1 MLNTLHGFYKLLPGF
16 ILFLFAGN
24 GLFCQISPDS
34 SKFNI
39 SDLRDNIH
47 KVNILNDSAWLFI
60 DVDPDRAQDYARKGL
75 ELARELDYSGGIATS
90 YYRIALIFKG
100 TGKYIDALEYLSIY
114 KLMCE
119 EAGNM
124 SGIAAVNN
132 TYGSL
137 FYELENYSKAGE
149 YFRKAINAFKD
160 IGDTAKLGSLYMNL
174 GSVFNELGKYDSSFY
189 YFSMAKEVF
198 LEMDNQE
205 NLAYLSLCIGEY
217 YELTGRMKEA
227 KRNMFEGLNISK
239 HINHK
244 NAMLDIYYNLGRNYN
259 KSKKYY
265 EAIRYLDTALV
276 FANEVRNPG
285 KKRLIA
291 EELIIAYSALEQ
303 FSQAFYY
310 AELFISMSDTLRD
323 DDRNREMAKIE
334 WDQQYEKEKELTAEK
349 LKKSKLFMILL
360 ISVTGLIIGLVFFIY
375 RSFRIKQKAN
385 RLLLEMDQLKS
396 RLFSNISH
404 ELRTPLTLI
413 MSPLEEILSDEPGIK
428 PSVKTIRMMQR
439 NTKRL
444 LNLVNQMLD
453 LSKLDAGSLKLE
465 LVQED
470 IVKFLRVLIISFASL
485 AEKKL
490 ISFQYNLPDGKF
502 ITWFDADKF
511 EKIITNLL
519 SNAFK
524 FTFEGGEVKC
534 EVKLPEQ
541 ENELMEVT
549 VSDTGI
555 GIPSNEINNVFD
567 RFHQVKSSSY
577 SGSGGTG
584 IGLALTKELVELLH
598 GEIDI
603 MSKLGKGTTFA
614 VRLPIGKDHLREEEF
629 LLKKADSI
637 SAYDYSIE
645 HDDIKDSEERTEDI
659 YKGSKSEDE
668 PPLVLIVED
677 HTDIRV
683 HLREKLEDSFRIM
696 EANDGIVGLDKAIE
710 NIPDLILTDLMM
722 PRMDGVEM
730 CNKLKTDE
738 RTSHIPVIMLTA
750 KAEEEDKLAGL
761 ETGADA
767 YIIKPFSMKEVKL
780 RVRKLIEQR
789 NKLREWFS
797 REITLEPKDIAVTS
811 VDEKFLQ
818 NAITVIEEHM
828 NDNEFEVRKL
838 QDEVGMSRMQLFRK
852 FKALTGQTPS
862 EFIRTIRLRRA
873 AKLFEQNYGNVAQ
886 VAYEVGFNNLS
897 YFAKCFKELFKVA
910 PVSYTH
916 LTLPTILL
924 V

>member
-1 MLNTLHGFYKLLPGF
+1 MYMFNTLHNYYRLVPGF
-16 ILFLFAGN
+16 IIFLFAGN

-39 SDLRDNIH
+39 SDLRDNTH
-47 KVNILNDSAWLFI
+47 KVNILNDSAWFCFYT
-60 DVDPDRAQDYARKGL
+60 DHDPDRALNYARKGL
-75 ELARELDYSGGIATS
+75 ELARELDYSFGIANS
-90 YYRIALIFKG
+90 YYRIALISSV
-100 TGKYIDALEYLSIY
+100 TGNYISALEYLSICMSLY
-114 KLMCE
+114 D
-119 EAGNM
+119 EAGYKT
-124 SGIAAVNN
+124 GIAAVNN
-132 TYGSL
+132 QYGAL
-137 FYELENYSKAGE
+137 HYELKNFSKAGD
-149 YFRKAINAFKD
+149 YFRKAINAYND
-160 IGDTAKLGSLYMNL
+160 IGDTVKLGSLYMNL
-174 GSVFNELGKYDSSFY
+174 GSVLNELEKFDSSFY
-189 YFSMAKEVF
+189 YFSMAKEIF
-198 LEMDNQE
+198 LETENQK
-205 NLAYLSLCIGEY
+205 NLAYLFLCIGEY

-227 KRNMFEGLNISK
+227 KENMFEALDISK
-239 HINHK
+239 RINAK
-244 NAMLDIYYNLGRNYN
+244 GTMLDIYYHFGRNYN
-259 KSKKYY
+259 KNKQYY

-276 FANEVRNPG
+276 FAYEAKNPT
-285 KKRLIA
+285 KKELIA
-291 EELIIAYSALEQ
+291 EELMIAYSALEQ

-323 DDRNREMAKIE
+323 DDRNREMAKVE
-334 WDQQYEKEKELTAEK
+334 WNQQYEREKELTAEK
-349 LKKSKLFMILL
+349 LKRSKLLMILL
-360 ISVTGLIIGLVFFIY
+360 VSVTGLIIVLVFIIY

-413 MSPLEEILSDEPGIK
+413 MSPLEEILSDESGKK
-428 PSVKTIRMMQR
+428 PSGKTIRMMQR

-465 LVQED
+465 LVRED

-490 ISFQYNLPDGKF
+490 ISFPYILPEGKF
-502 ITWFDADKF
+502 VTWFDPDKF

-555 GIPSNEINNVFD
+555 GIPSDEIDNVFD
-567 RFHQVKSSSY
+567 RFHQVKSGNFK
-577 SGSGGTG
+577 GSGGTG

-603 MSKLGKGTTFA
+603 RSKLGKGTTFT
-614 VRLPIGKDHLREEEF
+614 VRVPVGKDHLREEEF
-629 LLKKADSI
+629 LLKKPDEL
-637 SAYDYSIE
+637 SAADYSI
-645 HDDIKDSEERTEDI
+645 DYDNIKYSEESTEDI
-659 YKGSKSEDE
+659 SPGIGSEDE
-668 PPLVLIVED
+668 PLVLIVED
-677 HTDIRV
+677 HTDIRT

-730 CNKLKTDE
+730 CNRLKTDE

-767 YIIKPFSMKEVKL
+767 YIIKPFSMKEVKV

-789 NKLREWFS
+789 NKLRERFS

-818 NAITVIEEHM
+818 KAITIIEEYM
-828 NDNEFEVRKL
+828 GDNEFEVWKL
-838 QDEVGMSRMQLFRK
+838 QDEAGMSRMQLFRK
-852 FKALTGQTPS
+852 LKALTGQTPS
-862 EFIRTIRLRRA
+862 EFIRTIRLKRA
-873 AKLFEQNYGNVAQ
+873 ARLFEQNYGNVAQ

-897 YFAKCFKELFKVA
+897 YFAKCFKELYKVA
-910 PVSYTH
+910 PSDYGK
-916 LTLPTILL
+916 PPRK
-924 V
+924 

>member
-1 MLNTLHGFYKLLPGF
+1 MFNTLHNYYRLVPGF
-16 ILFLFAGN
+16 IIFLFAGN

-39 SDLRDNIH
+39 SDLHDNTH
-47 KVNILNDSAWLFI
+47 KVNMLNDSAWDFI
-60 DVDPDRAQDYARKGL
+60 DIDPDRAQDYARKGL
-75 ELARELDYSGGIATS
+75 ELARELDYSRGIATS
-90 YYRIALIFKG
+90 YYRMALIFIE

-114 KLMCE
+114 LLMCE
-119 EAGNM
+119 EAGNI

-137 FYELENYSKAGE
+137 FYELKNYSKAGE
-149 YFRKAINAFKD
+149 YFRKAINAYND
-160 IGDTAKLGSLYMNL
+160 IEDTVKLGSLYMNL

-189 YFSMAKEVF
+189 YFSLAKELF
-198 LEMDNQE
+198 LETQDLE
-205 NLAYLSLCIGEY
+205 RLAFLFLCVGEY

-227 KRNMFEGLNISK
+227 KDNMFEGLEISK
-239 HINHK
+239 RTN
-244 NAMLDIYYNLGRNYN
+244 NRGAMLEIYHFLGRNFN
-259 KSKKYY
+259 KNKQYY

-276 FANEVRNPG
+276 FANDA
-285 KKRLIA
+285 KKPRKKKLIA
-291 EELIIAYSALEQ
+291 EELMVAYSELEQ

-310 AELFISMSDTLRD
+310 AELFLSMSDTLRD
-323 DDRNREMAKIE
+323 DDLNREMAKVE

-349 LKKSKLFMILL
+349 LKRSRLFMILL
-360 ISVTGLIIGLVFFIY
+360 ISVTGLIIVLVFIIY
-375 RSFRIKQKAN
+375 RSYRIKQKAN

-413 MSPLEEILSDEPGIK
+413 MSPLEEILSDESGKK
-428 PSVKTIRMMQR
+428 PSGKTIRMMQR

-502 ITWFDADKF
+502 VTWFDSDKL

-524 FTFEGGEVKC
+524 FTTEGGEVKC

-541 ENELMEVT
+541 KNELIEVI

-555 GIPSNEINNVFD
+555 GIPSDEIDNVFD
-567 RFHQVKSSSY
+567 RFHQVKSGNFNGSS
-577 SGSGGTG
+577 GTG

-598 GEIDI
+598 GEIDVR
-603 MSKLGKGTTFA
+603 SKLGKGTTFT
-614 VRLPIGKDHLREEEF
+614 VRVPVGKDHLREEEF
-629 LLKKADSI
+629 LLKKADGI
-637 SAYDYSIE
+637 STIDYSIE
-645 HDDIKDSEERTEDI
+645 HDDIKYSEESTEDI
-659 YKGSKSEDE
+659 SPGIVSEDE
-668 PPLVLIVED
+668 PLVLIVED
-677 HTDIRV
+677 HADIRT

-730 CNKLKTDE
+730 CNRLKTDE

-767 YIIKPFSMKEVKL
+767 YIIKPFSMKEVKV

-789 NKLREWFS
+789 NNLRDRFS
-797 REITLEPKDIAVTS
+797 REVTLEPKNMAVTS
-811 VDEKFLQ
+811 IDEKFLQ
-818 NAITVIEEHM
+818 NTMTVIEEHI
-828 NDNEFEVRKL
+828 DDSKFEVGKL

-852 FKALTGQTPS
+852 LKALTGQTPS

-873 AKLFEQNYGNVAQ
+873 AKLFEQNCGNVAQ
-886 VAYEVGFNNLS
+886 VAFEVGFNNLS
-897 YFAKCFKELFKVA
+897 YFAKCFKELYKVA
-910 PVSYTH
+910 PSDYGK
-916 LTLPTILL
+916 PPRK
-924 V
+924 

>member
-1 MLNTLHGFYKLLPGF
+1 MFNTLHNYHRLVPGF
-16 ILFLFAGN
+16 IIFIFVWN

-39 SDLRDNIH
+39 SDLRDNTS
-47 KVNILNDSAWLFI
+47 KVNMLNDSAWFFI
-60 DVDPDRAQDYARKGL
+60 DIDPDRALNYARKGL
-75 ELARELDYSGGIATS
+75 ELARELDYSSGIANS
-90 YYRIALIFKG
+90 YYRMALVFKG

-119 EAGNM
+119 EAGNI

-149 YFRKAINAFKD
+149 YFRKSISAYKD
-160 IGDTAKLGSLYMNL
+160 IGDTVKPGSLYMNL

-198 LEMDNQE
+198 LETDNQE

-244 NAMLDIYYNLGRNYN
+244 NAMLDIYYHLGRNYN

-276 FANEVRNPG
+276 FTNEARNPG

-291 EELIIAYSALEQ
+291 EELMIAYSALEQ
-303 FSQAFYY
+303 FSQAFHY

-323 DDRNREMAKIE
+323 DDRNREMAKVE

-349 LKKSKLFMILL
+349 LKRSKLFMILL
-360 ISVTGLIIGLVFFIY
+360 VSVTGLIIGLVFFIY
-375 RSFRIKQKAN
+375 RNFRIKQKAN

-396 RLFSNISH
+396 RLFTNISH

-413 MSPLEEILSDEPGIK
+413 MSPLEEILSDEPGKK
-428 PSVKTIRMMQR
+428 PSGKTIRMMQR

-453 LSKLDAGSLKLE
+453 LSKLDAGSLRLE

-470 IVKFLRVLIISFASL
+470 IVKFLRILIISFASI

-490 ISFQYNLPDGKF
+490 LSFPYILPEGKF
-502 ITWFDADKF
+502 VTWFDPDKF

-524 FTFEGGEVKC
+524 FTTEGGEVKC
-534 EVKLPEQ
+534 EVILPEQ
-541 ENELMEVT
+541 ENELMEVI

-555 GIPSNEINNVFD
+555 GIPPNEIDYVFD
-567 RFHQVKSSSY
+567 RFHQIESSKY
-577 SGSGGTG
+577 DDGGGTG

-598 GEIDI
+598 GEIDVR
-603 MSKLGKGTTFA
+603 SKLGKGTTFT
-614 VRLPIGKDHLREEEF
+614 VRVPVGKDHLREEEF
-629 LLKKADSI
+629 LLKKADGI
-637 SAYDYSIE
+637 SAFDYSIE
-645 HDDIKDSEERTEDI
+645 HNDIKDSEENTEDI
-659 YKGSKSEDE
+659 YEGSKSEDE
-668 PPLVLIVED
+668 TPLVLIVED

-722 PRMDGVEM
+722 PRMNGVKM

-750 KAEEEDKLAGL
+750 KAEEEDKLEGL

-789 NKLREWFS
+789 NELRERFS

-818 NAITVIEEHM
+818 NAIKVIEEHM
-828 NDNEFEVRKL
+828 DDHEFEVRKL

-852 FKALTGQTPS
+852 LKAVTGQTPS
-862 EFIRTIRLRRA
+862 EFIRTVRLKRA

-897 YFAKCFKELFKVA
+897 YFAKCFKELYKVA
-910 PVSYTH
+910 PSDYGK
-916 LTLPTILL
+916 PPRK
-924 V
+924 

>member
-1 MLNTLHGFYKLLPGF
+1 MFDTLYSYHRLLLGF

-39 SDLRDNIH
+39 SDFRDNTH
-47 KVNILNDSAWLFI
+47 KVSILNDSAWFFI
-60 DVDPDRAQDYARKGL
+60 DTDPDKALNYARKGL
-75 ELARELDYSGGIATS
+75 ELARELDYSIGIAYS
-90 YYRIALIFKG
+90 YYRMALVLRE
-100 TGKYIDALEYLSIY
+100 TGKYIDALEYLSICMSMY
-114 KLMCE
+114 D
-119 EAGNM
+119 EAGHR

-132 TYGSL
+132 TYGAL
-137 FYELENYSKAGE
+137 HYELKNYSEAGE
-149 YFRKAINAFKD
+149 YFRESIRIYKD
-160 IGDTAKLGSLYMNL
+160 IGDTVKLGSLYMNL
-174 GSVFNELGKYDSSFY
+174 GSVLNELEKHDSAFY
-189 YFSMAKEVF
+189 FFSMAKEIL
-198 LEMDNQE
+198 LETDDQE
-205 NLAYLSLCIGEY
+205 DMAYLFLCIGEY
-217 YELTGRMKEA
+217 FELTGRIKEA
-227 KRNMFEGLNISK
+227 KKNMFESLDISK
-239 HINHK
+239 RINNK
-244 NAMLDIYYNLGRNYN
+244 GAMLDAYYHLGRNYN
-259 KSKKYY
+259 KNKQYY

-276 FANEVRNPG
+276 FAYETKKPG
-285 KKRLIA
+285 KKILIA
-291 EELIIAYSALEQ
+291 EELMIAYSALEQ

-323 DDRNREMAKIE
+323 DDRNREMAKVE
-334 WDQQYEKEKELTAEK
+334 WNQQYEKEKELTAEK
-349 LKKSKLFMILL
+349 LKRSRLFMILL
-360 ISVTGLIIGLVFFIY
+360 ISGTVLIVVLVFIIY

-385 RLLLEMDQLKS
+385 RILLEMDQLKS

-404 ELRTPLTLI
+404 ELRTPLTMI
-413 MSPLEEILSDEPGIK
+413 MSPLEEILSDEPGKK
-428 PSVKTIRMMQR
+428 PSRKTIRMMQR

-453 LSKLDAGSLKLE
+453 LSKLDAGSLRLE

-470 IVKFLRVLIISFASL
+470 IVKFLRVLIISFASI

-490 ISFQYNLPDGKF
+490 ISFPYKLPDGKF
-502 ITWFDADKF
+502 ITWFDPDKF

-524 FTFEGGEVKC
+524 FTSEGGEVKC

-541 ENELMEVT
+541 ENELMEVI

-555 GIPSNEINNVFD
+555 GIPSNEIDNVFD
-567 RFHQVKSSSY
+567 RFHQVKSSNY
-577 SGSGGTG
+577 NRVGGTG

-598 GEIDI
+598 GKIDVR
-603 MSKLGKGTTFA
+603 SKLGKGTTFT
-614 VRLPIGKDHLREEEF
+614 VRVPVGKDHLREEEF
-629 LLKKADSI
+629 LLKKPDAI
-637 SAYDYSIE
+637 SAADYSTD
-645 HDDIKDSEERTEDI
+645 HDDIKDSGESTENI
-659 YKGSKSEDE
+659 FQGTGSKDE

-677 HTDIRV
+677 HTDIRT

-696 EANDGIVGLDKAIE
+696 EANDGIVGLDKATE

-730 CNKLKTDE
+730 CKKIKTDE

-789 NKLREWFS
+789 NKLRDQFS

-818 NAITVIEEHM
+818 NAMMVIEKYM
-828 NDNEFEVRKL
+828 DDNEFEVRKL

-852 FKALTGQTPS
+852 LKALTGQTPS
-862 EFIRTIRLRRA
+862 EFIRTIRLKRA
-873 AKLFEQNYGNVAQ
+873 AKLFKQNYGNVAQ

-910 PVSYTH
+910 PSEYGKA
-916 LTLPTILL
+916 PRK
-924 V
+924 

>member
-1 MLNTLHGFYKLLPGF
+1 MLNTLNNYHRLLPVL
-16 ILFLFAGN
+16 ILLLFAGN
-24 GLFCQISPDS
+24 GLFCQIPPDS

-39 SDLRDNIH
+39 SDLRDNTH
-47 KVNILNDSAWLFI
+47 KVNMLNDSAWVFI
-60 DVDPDRAQDYARKGL
+60 DTDPDRALKYARKGL
-75 ELARELDYSGGIATS
+75 ELARELDYSIGIAYS
-90 YYRIALIFKG
+90 YYRMALVFKG
-100 TGKYIDALEYLSIY
+100 TGKYIDALEYLSICMSMY
-114 KLMCE
+114 EKS
-119 EAGNM
+119 GNRT
-124 SGIAAVNN
+124 GIASINN
-132 TYGSL
+132 AYGSL
-137 FYELENYSKAGE
+137 HYELRNYSKADE
-149 YFRKAINAFKD
+149 YFRKSISAYKD
-160 IGDTAKLGSLYMNL
+160 IGDTIRLGSLYLNL
-174 GSVFNELGKYDSSFY
+174 GSVLNELEKFDSSFY
-189 YFSMAKEVF
+189 YFSMAKEIF
-198 LEMDNQE
+198 LETDDQE
-205 NLAYLSLCIGEY
+205 DMANLFLSIGEY

-227 KRNMFEGLNISK
+227 KENMLEGLDISK
-239 HINHK
+239 RINNK
-244 NAMLDIYYNLGRNYN
+244 GAMLGIYYLLGRNSN
-259 KSKKYY
+259 KNKQYY

-276 FANEVRNPG
+276 FAYEAKKPG
-285 KKRLIA
+285 KKILIA
-291 EELIIAYSALEQ
+291 EELMIAYSALEQ
-303 FSQAFYY
+303 FSKAFHY

-323 DDRNREMAKIE
+323 DDRNREMAKVE
-334 WDQQYEKEKELTAEK
+334 WNQQYEKEKELTAEK
-349 LKKSKLFMILL
+349 LKRSRLFIILL
-360 ISVTGLIIGLVFFIY
+360 VSVTGLIIVLVFIIY

-404 ELRTPLTLI
+404 ELRTPLTMI

-428 PSVKTIRMMQR
+428 PSGKTIRMMQR

-444 LNLVNQMLD
+444 LDLVNQMLD
-453 LSKLDAGSLKLE
+453 LSKLDAGSLRLE

-470 IVKFLRVLIISFASL
+470 IVKFLRVLIISFASI
-485 AEKKL
+485 AEKKF
-490 ISFQYNLPDGKF
+490 ISFPYKLPDGKF
-502 ITWFDADKF
+502 ITWFDPDKF

-524 FTFEGGEVKC
+524 FTAEGGEVKC
-534 EVKLPEQ
+534 EVILPEQ
-541 ENELMEVT
+541 ENEWMEVI

-555 GIPSNEINNVFD
+555 GIPSNEIDNVFD
-567 RFHQVKSSSY
+567 RFHQVKNSNY
-577 SGSGGTG
+577 TGSGGTG

-598 GEIDI
+598 GEIDVR
-603 MSKLGKGTTFA
+603 SRLGKGSTFT
-614 VRLPIGKDHLREEEF
+614 VRVPVGKDHLQKEEF
-629 LLKKADSI
+629 LLKKPDEI
-637 SAYDYSIE
+637 NTIDYSTD
-645 HDDIKDSEERTEDI
+645 HDDIKDSGESTDDI
-659 YKGSKSEDE
+659 YEGSKSEDE

-677 HTDIRV
+677 HTDIRT

-696 EANDGIVGLDKAIE
+696 EANDGIVGLDKATE

-789 NKLREWFS
+789 NKLRDRFS

-818 NAITVIEEHM
+818 NAMTVIEEHM
-828 NDNEFEVRKL
+828 DDNEFEVRKL
-838 QDEVGMSRMQLFRK
+838 QDEVGMSRMVLFRK
-852 FKALTGQTPS
+852 LKALTGQTPS
-862 EFIRTIRLRRA
+862 EFIRTIRLKRA

-886 VAYEVGFNNLS
+886 VAFEVGFNNLS

-910 PVSYTH
+910 PSDYGK
-916 LTLPTILL
+916 PPRK
-924 V
+924 

>member
-1 MLNTLHGFYKLLPGF
+1 MHNTLHNYHRLLTGF
-16 ILFLFAGN
+16 IILLFAWN

-34 SKFNI
+34 AKFNI
-39 SDLRDNIH
+39 SDLRDNTH
-47 KVNILNDSAWLFI
+47 KVDILNDSAWFFI
-60 DVDPDRAQDYARKGL
+60 EIDPDRAQNYARKGL
-75 ELARELDYSGGIATS
+75 ELARELDYSIGIVDS
-90 YYRIALIFKG
+90 YYRMALVFRE
-100 TGKYIDALEYLSIY
+100 TGKYIDALEYLSICMSMY
-114 KLMCE
+114 N
-119 EAGNM
+119 EAGNRL
-124 SGIAAVNN
+124 GIAAVNN
-132 TYGSL
+132 TYGDL
-137 FYELENYSKAGE
+137 HYELKNYSKAGE
-149 YFRKAINAFKD
+149 YFRKAINTYID
-160 IGDTAKLGSLYMNL
+160 IGDTVKLGSLYMNL
-174 GSVFNELGKYDSSFY
+174 GTVLNELEKYDSSFY
-189 YFSMAKEVF
+189 YFSMAKEIF
-198 LEMDNQE
+198 LETDDQE
-205 NLAYLSLCIGEY
+205 DMANLFLCIGEY
-217 YELTGRMKEA
+217 FELTGRMKEA
-227 KRNMFEGLNISK
+227 RENMFESLDISK
-239 HINHK
+239 RINNRGIML
-244 NAMLDIYYNLGRNYN
+244 NAYHLLGRNFN
-259 KSKKYY
+259 KNKQYY

-276 FANEVRNPG
+276 FAYEAKNPG
-285 KKRLIA
+285 KKILIA
-291 EELIIAYSALEQ
+291 EELIIAYSALEK
-303 FSQAFYY
+303 FSEAFYY
-310 AELFISMSDTLRD
+310 AELFMSIRDTLRD
-323 DDRNREMAKIE
+323 DDLNREMAKVE

-349 LKKSKLFMILL
+349 LKRARLFMILFV
-360 ISVTGLIIGLVFFIY
+360 SVTGLIVVLVFFIY

-396 RLFSNISH
+396 HLFSNISH

-413 MSPLEEILSDEPGIK
+413 MSPLEEILSDESGITY
-428 PSVKTIRMMQR
+428 SRKTIRMMQR

-490 ISFQYNLPDGKF
+490 ISFPYKLPDGKF
-502 ITWFDADKF
+502 ITWFDPDKF
-511 EKIITNLL
+511 EKIITNIL

-524 FTFEGGEVKC
+524 FTSEGGEVKC
-534 EVKLPEQ
+534 EVILHEQ
-541 ENELMEVT
+541 ENELMEMI

-567 RFHQVKSSSY
+567 RFHQVKSSDY
-577 SGSGGTG
+577 KESGGTG

-598 GEIDI
+598 GEIDVR
-603 MSKLGKGTTFA
+603 SKLGKGTTFT
-614 VRLPIGKDHLREEEF
+614 VRVPVGKDHLREEEF
-629 LLKKADSI
+629 LLKKPHEIDAI
-637 SAYDYSIE
+637 DYSTYIE
-645 HDDIKDSEERTEDI
+645 DIKDSEEIGEDI
-659 YKGSKSEDE
+659 YEGSKSEDE
-668 PPLVLIVED
+668 SPLVLIVED
-677 HTDIRV
+677 HADIRT

-730 CNKLKTDE
+730 CNKIKTDE

-789 NKLREWFS
+789 NKLRDRFS

-818 NAITVIEEHM
+818 NTITVIEEYLK
-828 NDNEFEVRKL
+828 DNKFDVRML

-852 FKALTGQTPS
+852 LKALTDQTPS

-873 AKLFEQNYGNVAQ
+873 AKLFEQNYGNVAE
-886 VAYEVGFNNLS
+886 VAFEVGFNNLS
-897 YFAKCFKELFKVA
+897 YFAKCFKELFKEA
-910 PVSYTH
+910 PFDYGKSSRK
-916 LTLPTILL
+916 
-924 V
+924 

>member
-1 MLNTLHGFYKLLPGF
+1 MLNTLHSFHKLLPGF

-39 SDLRDNIH
+39 SDLRDNTH
-47 KVNILNDSAWLFI
+47 KVNMLNDSAWFFYYT
-60 DVDPDRAQDYARKGL
+60 DSDPDRALNYARKGL
-75 ELARELDYSGGIATS
+75 ELARELDYSFGIANS
-90 YYRIALIFKG
+90 YYRIALISSV
-100 TGKYIDALEYLSIY
+100 TGNYINVLEYLSICMSLY
-114 KLMCE
+114 D
-119 EAGNM
+119 EAGYKT
-124 SGIAAVNN
+124 GIAAVNN
-132 TYGSL
+132 QYGAL
-137 FYELENYSKAGE
+137 HYELKNFSKAGD
-149 YFRKAINAFKD
+149 YFRKAISAYKV
-160 IGDTAKLGSLYMNL
+160 IGDTIRLGSLYMNL

-189 YFSMAKEVF
+189 YFSMAKEIF
-198 LEMDNQE
+198 LETQNQE
-205 NLAYLSLCIGEY
+205 KLAFLFLCIGEY

-227 KRNMFEGLNISK
+227 KDNMVEGLNISK

-244 NAMLDIYYNLGRNYN
+244 NAMLDIYYHLGRNYN

-265 EAIRYLDTALV
+265 EAIRYLDTALI
-276 FANEVRNPG
+276 FANEARNPE

-349 LKKSKLFMILL
+349 LKRSRLFLILL
-360 ISVTGLIIGLVFFIY
+360 VSVTGLIIVLVFIIY

-428 PSVKTIRMMQR
+428 PSGKTIRMMQR

-490 ISFQYNLPDGKF
+490 ISFPYILPEGKF
-502 ITWFDADKF
+502 VTWFDPDKF

-555 GIPSNEINNVFD
+555 GIPSDEIDNVFD
-567 RFHQVKSSSY
+567 RFHQVKSGNFN
-577 SGSGGTG
+577 GSGGTG

-603 MSKLGKGTTFA
+603 RSKLGKGTTFT
-614 VRLPIGKDHLREEEF
+614 VRVPVGKDHLREEEF
-629 LLKKADSI
+629 LLKKSDELSTA
-637 SAYDYSIE
+637 DYSI
-645 HDDIKDSEERTEDI
+645 DYDNIKYSEESTEDI
-659 YKGSKSEDE
+659 YEGSKSEDE
-668 PPLVLIVED
+668 TPLVLIVED
-677 HTDIRV
+677 HTDIRT

-730 CNKLKTDE
+730 CNRLKTDE

-789 NKLREWFS
+789 NSLRDRFS
-797 REITLEPKDIAVTS
+797 REVTLEPKDITVTS

-818 NAITVIEEHM
+818 NAITVIEEYIG
-828 NDNEFEVRKL
+828 DNEFEVRKL
-838 QDEVGMSRMQLFRK
+838 RDEVGMSRMQLFRK
-852 FKALTGQTPS
+852 LKALTGQTPS

-910 PVSYTH
+910 PSDYGK
-916 LTLPTILL
+916 PPRK
-924 V
+924 

>member
-1 MLNTLHGFYKLLPGF
+1 MHNTLFSFYRLLPGY

-39 SDLRDNIH
+39 SDLRDNTH
-47 KVNILNDSAWLFI
+47 KVNMLNDSAWFFI
-60 DVDPDRAQDYARKGL
+60 HTDPDRALNYAEKGL
-75 ELARELDYSGGIATS
+75 ELARELDYSIGIASS
-90 YYRIALIFKG
+90 YYRIAIIASS
-100 TGKYIDALEYLSIY
+100 TGNYIDALEYLSICISMY
-114 KLMCE
+114 EKF
-119 EAGNM
+119 GNRT
-124 SGIAAVNN
+124 GIAAVNN
-132 TYGSL
+132 QYGAL
-137 FYELENYSKAGE
+137 HYELENYSKAGE
-149 YFRKAINAFKD
+149 YFRKSISIYKD
-160 IGDTAKLGSLYMNL
+160 IGDTIKLGSLYMNL
-174 GSVFNELGKYDSSFY
+174 GSALNKLEKFDSAFY

-198 LEMDNQE
+198 LETNDQE
-205 NLAYLSLCIGEY
+205 NLAIYFLCIGEY
-217 YELTGRMKEA
+217 YDLTGRMKEA
-227 KRNMFEGLNISK
+227 KENMFMGLDISK
-239 HINHK
+239 RINHMS
-244 NAMLDIYYNLGRNYN
+244 AMLDIYYHLGMNYN
-259 KSKKYY
+259 KNKQYY

-276 FANEVRNPG
+276 FAYEAKNPR
-285 KKRLIA
+285 KKILIA
-291 EELIIAYSALEQ
+291 EELMIAYSALQQ
-303 FSQAFYY
+303 FSQAFNY
-310 AELFISMSDTLRD
+310 AELFISLSDTLRD
-323 DDRNREMAKIE
+323 DDRNKEMAKVE
-334 WDQQYEKEKELTAEK
+334 WTQQYEKEKELTAEK
-349 LKKSKLFMILL
+349 LKRSRLLMILL
-360 ISVTGLIIGLVFFIY
+360 ISVTGLIVVLVFIIY

-404 ELRTPLTLI
+404 ELRTPLTMI
-413 MSPLEEILSDEPGIK
+413 MGPLEEILSDEPGKK
-428 PSVKTIRMMQR
+428 PSGKAIRMIQR

-453 LSKLDAGSLKLE
+453 LSKLDAGSLRLE

-470 IVKFLRVLIISFASL
+470 IVKFLRVLIISFASI

-490 ISFQYNLPDGKF
+490 ITFTYKLPDGKF
-502 ITWFDADKF
+502 ITWFDPDKF

-524 FTFEGGEVKC
+524 FTSEGGEVKC
-534 EVKLPEQ
+534 EVILPEQ
-541 ENELMEVT
+541 ENELMEVI
-549 VSDTGI
+549 VSDNGI
-555 GIPSNEINNVFD
+555 GIPSNEIDNVFD
-567 RFHQVKSSSY
+567 RFHQVKSSDY
-577 SGSGGTG
+577 TGSGGTG

-603 MSKLGKGTTFA
+603 RSRLGKGTTFT
-614 VRLPIGKDHLREEEF
+614 VRVPVGKDHLREEEF
-629 LLKKADSI
+629 LLKKPDGINA
-637 SAYDYSIE
+637 AGYSTD
-645 HDDIKDSEERTEDI
+645 HDDIKYSKESTEDI
-659 YKGSKSEDE
+659 SPGMGSEDE
-668 PPLVLIVED
+668 SPLVLIVED
-677 HTDIRV
+677 HTDIRT

-730 CNKLKTDE
+730 CNRLKTDE

-789 NKLREWFS
+789 NSLRDRFS
-797 REITLEPKDIAVTS
+797 REVTLEPKDIAVTS

-828 NDNEFEVRKL
+828 SDNKFEVRKL
-838 QDEVGMSRMQLFRK
+838 QDETGMSRMQLFRK
-852 FKALTGQTPS
+852 LKALTGQTPS
-862 EFIRTIRLRRA
+862 ELIRTIRLKRA
-873 AKLFEQNYGNVAQ
+873 AKLFKQNYGNVAQ
-886 VAYEVGFNNLS
+886 VAYDVGFNNLS

-910 PVSYTH
+910 PSDYGK
-916 LTLPTILL
+916 PPRK
-924 V
+924 